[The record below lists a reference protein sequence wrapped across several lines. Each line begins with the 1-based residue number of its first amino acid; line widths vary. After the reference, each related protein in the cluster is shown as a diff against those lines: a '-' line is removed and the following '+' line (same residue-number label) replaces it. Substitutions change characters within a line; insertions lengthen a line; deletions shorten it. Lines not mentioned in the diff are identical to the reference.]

1 MCGAVMGVIATKLTR
16 HSFAHVPFFTLD
28 DAIVRRDQWLLAVLG
43 WIVFSIYWEI
53 AARSATAATHSES
66 SGSRAVHVSLT
77 NAALLLTIV
86 PFRGLGRFVPPSF
99 LVMSTGV
106 AAEAIGLFLA
116 IWARR
121 HLGRHWSGEIT
132 IKREHQLIR
141 SGPYRLVRHPI
152 YTGILT
158 MYVGTAVVTGGW
170 LGVIGVALAA
180 VAYWR
185 KIRLEET
192 NLQVAFGEAYRAY
205 QAQTWA
211 LLPWIFTL

>member
-1 MCGAVMGVIATKLTR
+1 
-16 HSFAHVPFFTLD
+16 
-28 DAIVRRDQWLLAVLG
+28 
-43 WIVFSIYWEI
+43 VF
-53 AARSATAATHSES
+53 
-66 SGSRAVHVSLT
+66 LT
-77 NAALLLTIV
+77 NAALLLAIV

-99 LVMSTGV
+99 AVMSVGV
-106 AAEAIGLFLA
+106 AVEAIGLFLA

-132 IKREHQLIR
+132 IKKEHQLIR

-158 MYVGTAVVTGGW
+158 MYVGAAVVTGGW

-180 VAYWR
+180 LAYWR

-192 NLQVAFGEAYRAY
+192 NLHVAFGDAYDAYRG
-205 QAQTWA
+205 QTWA
-211 LLPWIFTL
+211 LLPWVV